1 MKQLRDFLNEGL
13 VSEASTDSYVDDLVK
28 QVIDY
33 YELSK
38 PKAKRDAAEA
48 VKQIC
53 ELATNNS
60 LELPTIKDFYTDYNS
75 LSWMREEYSR
85 AELKKILVD
94 GHLISIE
101 VPHYACYNWNNE
113 GKCWEEI

>member
-1 MKQLRDFLNEGL
+1 MKQLYDFLKEGI
-13 VSEASTDSYVDDLVK
+13 VSEASTDSYVNDLVK

-38 PKAKRDAAEA
+38 SKAKRDATEA

-53 ELATNNS
+53 DLATSNS
-60 LELPTIKDFYTDYNS
+60 VGLPTIKDFYTDYDS
-75 LSWMREEYSR
+75 LRWMRDEYSNT
-85 AELKKILVD
+85 ELKKILVD
-94 GHLISIE
+94 GHLMSVE
-101 VPHYACYNWNNE
+101 VPDYACYNWNNE

>member
-1 MKQLRDFLNEGL
+1 MKQLCDFLNEGL

-28 QVIDY
+28 QVIDR
-33 YELSK
+33 YEISK
-38 PKAKRDAAEA
+38 PKAKRDVAEA

-53 ELATNNS
+53 DFATSNS
-60 LELPTIKDFYTDYNS
+60 AELPTIKDFYTDYDS
-75 LSWMREEYSR
+75 LRWMRDDYSS

-94 GHLISIE
+94 GNLISVE
-101 VPHYACYNWNNE
+101 VPDYACYNWNNE